1 MRLCSGGKRWAGVC
15 PTSTEGITGVGG
27 RPGDGYRHPEAW
39 TCETDHPPRGEEAWL
54 RGVPGSRAGPARPP
68 GRSILNSKQGDLPGV
83 LVCSYACCPPA
94 CTAPPSS
101 LLPEQPANTHTHD
114 QTDLRS
120 ALMEGTGR
128 WAPSLPPLATLD
140 PGTGPHA
147 QLGPFQRGLS
157 RAPHDFCPPLL
168 MPSSVVYTD
177 CPLPHL
183 GPNTLLRALP
193 PLPC

>member
-15 PTSTEGITGVGG
+15 PTSTEGIMGGG

-101 LLPEQPANTHTHD
+101 LLPEQPANTHTRPD
-114 QTDLRS
+114 RPQVGSDGRNRQVGTQS
-120 ALMEGTGR
+120 APTGD
-128 WAPSLPPLATLD
+128 S
-140 PGTGPHA
+140 GPWHR
-147 QLGPFQRGLS
+147 PT
-157 RAPHDFCPPLL
+157 CP
-168 MPSSVVYTD
+168 V
-177 CPLPHL
+177 
-183 GPNTLLRALP
+183 RALSERS
-193 PLPC
+193 